1 MRPWVQ
7 MVVLS
12 MALVAGPLASDAA
25 AKASFPAPPP
35 PGRFTSDGAGLIEK
49 EDGQEIDRLAAA
61 LLAEK
66 GYPVSVVTI
75 RSLASQ
81 DATGYTIERYA
92 AELMQSWR
100 AEERFR
106 TYGML
111 LLVAAEDRKARIQL
125 GSAWGEAHDDR
136 ARRIMDRLILPA
148 FRDEE
153 MSLGILEGVRGFDA
167 MGRQLTLAGVDDP
180 WWMPPA
186 LAGLLPVI
194 DVGGLGGFSGLDRQW
209 WRLPA
214 LVAGGLVLL
223 VALVSVA
230 RGGRRSWAWAAAAF
244 VLTIFASRAV
254 SAARGGGGSG
264 GGATGEW

>member
-81 DATGYTIERYA
+81 DATGYTIEGYA

-153 MSLGILEGVRGFDA
+153 MSLGILEGIRGFDA
-167 MGRQLTLAGVDDP
+167 MGRQIGDP
-180 WWMPPA
+180 S
-186 LAGLLPVI
+186 VQ
-194 DVGGLGGFSGLDRQW
+194 RQ
-209 WRLPA
+209 
-214 LVAGGLVLL
+214 
-223 VALVSVA
+223 
-230 RGGRRSWAWAAAAF
+230 RSNSPWP
-244 VLTIFASRAV
+244 
-254 SAARGGGGSG
+254 
-264 GGATGEW
+264 